1 MSAFSQKLD
10 TVMQSPFLKND
21 TYCAHD
27 SVAEN
32 LHDDLIDSI
41 TKKFSDDYFCDGD
54 PFGVRRC
61 GTPPS
66 RFCKL
71 VPNEAASPY
80 FTEFVVG
87 LLLNEKR
94 GQNLRLSGLFRD
106 YIMSEFEP
114 VVSSVAS
121 RWSAR
126 YTVKPNSIRTSDGRI
141 FGISAQ
147 SGNQSEP
154 QPYWFSVRF
163 FHSVYANSSMVPND
177 KIIWDSYCHC
187 VRLQRQD
194 ELCAAARKQGEK
206 PKRDLLAEDF
216 GKAFQYPLGT
226 GNDATVRIIG
236 VDAETPFT
244 RVLVRRETGEKAGE
258 EESLFRVDVEKALFE
273 QEGKDE
279 ETIAVETAKDEEEAF
294 LKNVPLVDNEL
305 AAAGIKT
312 LSYKEIFDVSGKS
325 FMLTAIYPNGRTRK
339 FSAVCIEDG
348 SPDCGHVFPFG
359 WELLDYVAQARET
372 G

>member
-1 MSAFSQKLD
+1 M
-10 TVMQSPFLKND
+10 
-21 TYCAHD
+21 
-27 SVAEN
+27 
-32 LHDDLIDSI
+32 
-41 TKKFSDDYFCDGD
+41 
-54 PFGVRRC
+54 
-61 GTPPS
+61 
-66 RFCKL
+66 
-71 VPNEAASPY
+71 
-80 FTEFVVG
+80 
-87 LLLNEKR
+87 
-94 GQNLRLSGLFRD
+94 
-106 YIMSEFEP
+106 
-114 VVSSVAS
+114 
-121 RWSAR
+121 
-126 YTVKPNSIRTSDGRI
+126 I
-141 FGISAQ
+141 F
-147 SGNQSEP
+147 
-154 QPYWFSVRF
+154 
-163 FHSVYANSSMVPND
+163 
-177 KIIWDSYCHC
+177 
-187 VRLQRQD
+187 QRHD
-194 ELCAAARKQGEK
+194 ELCSSVRKQGEK

-226 GNDATVRIIG
+226 GSDATVRIIG

-359 WELLDYVAQARET
+359 WELLDYVAQAREA

>member
-1 MSAFSQKLD
+1 M
-10 TVMQSPFLKND
+10 
-21 TYCAHD
+21 
-27 SVAEN
+27 
-32 LHDDLIDSI
+32 HDDLIDSI

-94 GQNLRLSGLFRD
+94 GQVLRLSGLFRD

-177 KIIWDSYCHC
+177 KIIWDSYCRC

-359 WELLDYVAQARET
+359 WELLDYVAQAREA